1 MEAQNLLDQI
11 DRRREELV
19 ELCRDLIRCPSPN
32 PPGNTQ
38 EVAAAVSAYLRSAG
52 LAVDDVAD
60 DPQMPNLATRLEGTR
75 PGRHLTFI
83 GHMDTF
89 PVPQPQAWTFA
100 PFGGVVSQG
109 RIYGRGASDMKGGL
123 AASMVAVAA
132 LAHMREALP
141 GRIDF
146 LAVSC
151 EETFAPQG
159 APYLLAQ
166 RPDVIG
172 DGAITAEPLYHG
184 AVGCSE
190 KGMVWLEV
198 TARAS
203 GGGGFEAGSGA
214 SAIATLLQALE
225 ELTVLRSWRR
235 ALPPA
240 LAAVAGE
247 RRRDLE
253 RVTVNVGII
262 EGGGKINLLAPS
274 ARAEVDIRLP
284 LGIGCDDVLD
294 LVEELMERRAGLS
307 WRVIQQSE
315 PNASPTG
322 DPLFGAIAAASR
334 RVWGQSLPNG
344 VYLPASDARLFR
356 QRGVPA
362 ASFGPPAYGEG
373 CPDEYV
379 LIDDLVATAK
389 ILALTSLAYCEVPAP
404 GAGPE

>member
-1 MEAQNLLDQI
+1 M
-11 DRRREELV
+11 
-19 ELCRDLIRCPSPN
+19 
-32 PPGNTQ
+32 
-38 EVAAAVSAYLRSAG
+38 
-52 LAVDDVAD
+52 
-60 DPQMPNLATRLEGTR
+60 EGT
-75 PGRHLTFI
+75 
-83 GHMDTF
+83 
-89 PVPQPQAWTFA
+89 
-100 PFGGVVSQG
+100 
-109 RIYGRGASDMKGGL
+109 
-123 AASMVAVAA
+123 
-132 LAHMREALP
+132 LP

-166 RPDVIG
+166 RPEVIG

-184 AVGCSE
+184 AVGCGE
-190 KGMVWLEV
+190 KGMVWLEI
-198 TARAS
+198 TARAA

-235 ALPPA
+235 ALPSKLVTA
-240 LAAVAGE
+240 AGE
-247 RRRDLE
+247 SRRDLE
-253 RVTVNVGII
+253 RVTLNVGIV

-284 LGIGCDDVLD
+284 LGIGCEDVLD
-294 LVEELMERRAGLS
+294 LVEEVIDRHTGLS
-307 WRVIQQSE
+307 WHVIQQSE
-315 PNASPTG
+315 PNVSATN
-322 DPLFGAIAAASR
+322 DRLFDAMAAASR
-334 RVWGQSLPNG
+334 RVWGRSLSNG

-389 ILALTSLAYCEVPAP
+389 ILTLTSLAYCDVAVP
-404 GAGPE
+404 G

>member
-1 MEAQNLLDQI
+1 MEVQSLLREI
-11 DRRREELV
+11 DRRRDELV
-19 ELCRDLIRCPSPN
+19 ALCQDLIRSPSPN
-32 PPGNTQ
+32 PPGDTRA
-38 EVAAAVSAYLRSAG
+38 VADVVTDYLRSAG
-52 LAVDDVAD
+52 LSVDRVAD
-60 DPQMPNLATRLEGTR
+60 DPRMPNLAATLEGAR

-89 PVPQPQAWTFA
+89 PVPEPQAWSFA
-100 PFGGVVSQG
+100 PFGGEVSQG

-132 LAHMREALP
+132 LAGMGETLP

-166 RPDVIG
+166 RPDVVG

-184 AVGCSE
+184 AVGCGE
-190 KGMVWLEV
+190 KGMVWLEI
-198 TARAS
+198 TARAA

-214 SAIATLLQALE
+214 SAIAVLLGALQ
-225 ELTVLRSWRR
+225 ELAVLRSWRR
-235 ALPPA
+235 ALPPT
-240 LAAVAGE
+240 LARAAGE
-247 RRRDLE
+247 SRGDLE

-284 LGIGCDDVLD
+284 LGIDCADVLD
-294 LVEELMERRAGLS
+294 LVEEVIDRHAGLS

-315 PNASPTG
+315 PNASPAD

-334 RVWGQSLPNG
+334 QVWDRSLPAG
-344 VYLPASDARLFR
+344 IYLPASDARLFR

-389 ILALTSLAYCEVPAP
+389 ILALTSAHF
-404 GAGPE
+404 